1 MLNKRWITLPPICC
15 RPLPKNGFFERF
27 WRMLSSA
34 FTVPVV
40 PYGACPGWN
49 VIKQICFNSF
59 LLFVIGATNAY
70 LFTRSTKYVIRRI
83 KINRLSWWKA
93 KFLRLNFTEMSETF
107 TFIIKVL
114 RKYQCQT
121 ELVTSNLLI
130 CKL

>member
-15 RPLPKNGFFERF
+15 RPLPKNVLFERF

-59 LLFVIGATNAY
+59 LLFIIGATNAY

-114 RKYQCQT
+114 RSVT
-121 ELVTSNLLI
+121 LELVTSNLLI